1 MIGQSRRC
9 MTVSK
14 QDKERQI
21 EIKRRRVKINDSIY
35 KFLNTVFF
43 ATMLFSDFLYL
54 FIIMIKCLLLRYFI
68 FYEPKYLSHKIVSN
82 FICPISAR

>member
-43 ATMLFSDFLYL
+43 ATLLFSDF
-54 FIIMIKCLLLRYFI
+54 FILIYNNDKMFVAKI
-68 FYEPKYLSHKIVSN
+68 FHIL
-82 FICPISAR
+82 

>member
-35 KFLNTVFF
+35 KFLSTAFF
-43 ATMLFSDFLYL
+43 ATLLFSNFFMLIYNNDTMFVA
-54 FIIMIKCLLLRYFI
+54 KI
-68 FYEPKYLSHKIVSN
+68 FHIL
-82 FICPISAR
+82 